1 MKMKEHID
9 VINTLFK
16 RLNRNEPYELYDMN
30 KWKGMPVNRV
40 NEIIDHTQLKSFAT
54 RKDIEKLCDE
64 AREYEIGAIC
74 INPYFVPLAKEKLKN
89 TGVKIAAV
97 IGFPLGATTL
107 HVKVTEA
114 KESVNNGADEVDMV
128 LNIGALKA
136 KEYEYV
142 LDEIRAVVE
151 CSPVVKV
158 IIETCYLTWEEKIEA
173 CIISKLA
180 GASFVKTST
189 GFGTAG
195 ATVEDVRLMRTV
207 VGEDM
212 GVKAAGGIHDLDTTL
227 KMIEAGASRIGASA
241 GVKIVEEMKW
251 R

>member
-1 MKMKEHID
+1 MKKIID
-9 VINTLFK
+9 VIDTLLK

-30 KWKGMPVNRV
+30 EWKGISANRV
-40 NEIIDHTQLKSFAT
+40 NEIIDHTQLKPFAT
-54 RKDIEKLCDE
+54 NEDIEKLCEE
-64 AREYEIGAIC
+64 AKKYEMGAVC

-89 TGVKIAAV
+89 TWVKTDAV

-114 KESVNNGADEVDMV
+114 KESVDNGADEVDMV
-128 LNIGALKA
+128 MNIGALKT

-142 LDEIRAVVE
+142 LDEIRAVVNVA
-151 CSPVVKV
+151 PVVKV

-195 ATVEDVRLMRTV
+195 AVVEDVKLMRTI
-207 VGEDM
+207 VGEEM
-212 GVKAAGGIHDLDTTL
+212 GVKAAGGIHDLDAAL
-227 KMIEAGASRIGASA
+227 KMIKAGASRIGASA
-241 GVKIVEEMKW
+241 GVKIVEEM
-251 R
+251 RRL